1 MWILGVNA
9 PPTGWHDSAACLID
23 QDGRIVAFSEEE
35 RLNRRRHSLYRK
47 PMSAARFVLAQA
59 GLTPADIDVVA
70 LGWDSEQL
78 YPRRFA
84 SDADFLAYAVGLDF
98 GPRTPEVVRVPH
110 HQAHAASSFYA
121 SPFRKAGVLVID
133 GHGENESSTVWTYED
148 GAEPRLERSW
158 QRTASLGYA
167 YDAASTWLGFSFL
180 NAGKTMGLAA
190 YGRAAGLATESL
202 VDLTADDFRMA
213 VAPLTEHHGTA
224 TADEIKE
231 QYDTV
236 VGRWRAR
243 YTEIAGA
250 DGPTAPE
257 DALADDPKAVL
268 VAYTAQR
275 VVEET
280 VTHLAALTRK
290 AAGVEEL
297 CLSGG
302 VALNCSTNGTLP
314 GPLYVPPVPHDA
326 GVALGAAWT
335 VRPPRH
341 HTTPLSPYQGTDI
354 HGPDHTGRPPAP
366 DTTGLLRTDLDTDT
380 LTTLLMDGRI
390 GAVAQG
396 RAEVGPRALCR
407 RSIIAVPDTA
417 EVNTRVNRVKNR
429 EQWRPFAGVTRRDY
443 GARLWEQQE
452 HLSRYML
459 GAARA
464 TDLGREVAPG
474 VVHIDGTTR
483 PQVLHGDEAPAV
495 GAVLDTLARRGA
507 PPVLLNTSF
516 NDKGEPIVNTA
527 ADAVAAFRAMDLDF
541 LVLGDDLYR
550 KPGRTGGDRR

>member
-9 PPTGWHDSAACLID
+9 PPAGWHDTAACLID
-23 QDGRIVAFSEEE
+23 GDGRIVAFSEEE

-47 PMSAARFVLAQA
+47 PSGAARLCLEQA
-59 GLTPADIDVVA
+59 GISAADIDVVA
-70 LGWDSEQL
+70 LGWDDEQL
-78 YPRRFA
+78 YPGRFA
-84 SDADFLAYAVGLDF
+84 DDAEFLAYAVGLDF
-98 GPRTPEVVRVPH
+98 GDRLPEVVRVGH

-121 SPFRKAGVLVID
+121 SPFRKAGVLVVD
-133 GHGENESSTVWTYED
+133 GHGENESSSIWTYEE
-148 GAEPRLERSW
+148 GREPRLERSW

-190 YGRAAGLATESL
+190 YGRAHDVRTESL
-202 VDLTADDFRMA
+202 VEISGEDFRLA
-213 VAPLTEHHGTA
+213 VEPLTESTGRA
-224 TADEIKE
+224 TAEEIKE
-231 QYDTV
+231 QYEDT
-236 VGRWRAR
+236 VGRWRER
-243 YTEIAGA
+243 YTSIAGA
-250 DGPTAPE
+250 QGPKAAE
-257 DALADDPKAVL
+257 DRLADDPSAVL

-280 VTHLAALTRK
+280 VTHLAARARA

-297 CLSGG
+297 CMSGG

-335 VRPPRH
+335 VRPPRTR
-341 HTTPLSPYQGTDI
+341 TTPLDPYLGSDIAAHRVTD
-354 HGPDHTGRPPAP
+354 A
-366 DTTGLLRTDLDTDT
+366 DTTGLLRTPLDIDE
-380 LTTLLMDGRI
+380 LTGLLLAGRV

-396 RAEVGPRALCR
+396 RAEVGPRALCH

-417 EVNTRVNRVKNR
+417 DVNTRVNTVKNR
-429 EQWRPFAGVTRRDY
+429 EQWRPFAGVTRPGY
-443 GARLWEQQE
+443 GARLWERQE

-464 TDLGREVAPG
+464 TGLGREVAPG
-474 VVHIDGTTR
+474 VVHVDGTTR
-483 PQVLHGDEAPAV
+483 PQVLTGDEAPAV
-495 GAVLDTLARRGA
+495 GAVLDALEAQGA

-516 NDKGEPIVNTA
+516 NDRGEPVVDTA
-527 ADAVAAFRAMDLDF
+527 ADALAAFRAMDLDF
-541 LVLGDDLYR
+541 LVLGDALYR
-550 KPGRTGGDRR
+550 KKNASGGVG

>member
-1 MWILGVNA
+1 MTWILGVNA
-9 PPTGWHDSAACLID
+9 PPTGWHDSAACLING
-23 QDGRIVAFSEEE
+23 DGEIIAFTEEE
-35 RLNRRRHSLYRK
+35 RCNRHRHSLYRK
-47 PMSAARFVLAQA
+47 PLGAARFCLAQA
-59 GLTPADIDVVA
+59 GISAADIDVVA

-78 YPRRFA
+78 YPRRFT

-98 GPRTPEVVRVPH
+98 GARTPEVVRVPH

-121 SPFRKAGVLVID
+121 SPFTKAGVLVID
-133 GHGENESSTVWTYED
+133 GHGENESSTIWTYED
-148 GAEPRLERSW
+148 GAEPRLERTW

-190 YGRAAGLATESL
+190 YGRAAQLETEPL
-202 VDLTADDFRMA
+202 VDLAADDFRLA
-213 VAPLTEHHGTA
+213 VEPLAESRGSA

-231 QYDTV
+231 QYETV
-236 VGRWRAR
+236 VGRWRER
-243 YTEIAGA
+243 YTKIAGA
-250 DGPTAPE
+250 PGPTAPE
-257 DALADDPKAVL
+257 ERLTEDPRAIL

-275 VVEET
+275 LIEQT

-290 AAGVEEL
+290 AAGTEEL

-326 GVALGAAWT
+326 GVALGAAWS
-335 VRPPRH
+335 VRPPRRREGA
-341 HTTPLSPYQGTDI
+341 LSPYLG
-354 HGPDHTGRPPAP
+354 GEVGAP
-366 DTTGLLRTDLDTDT
+366 DRLNGRGGADISGLVRAELDIDELAGLLL
-380 LTTLLMDGRI
+380 DGRV

-407 RSIIAVPDTA
+407 RSIIAVPDTTD
-417 EVNTRVNRVKNR
+417 VNTRVNTIKNR
-429 EQWRPFAGVTRRDY
+429 EQWRPFAGVTRPDY
-443 GARLWEQQE
+443 GAELWEQQE
-452 HLSRYML
+452 YLSLYML
-459 GAARA
+459 GAAKA
-464 TDLGREVAPG
+464 TALGRQVAPG
-474 VVHIDGTTR
+474 VVHVDGTTR

-495 GAVLDTLARRGA
+495 GAALDALQRHGA

-527 ADAVAAFRAMDLDF
+527 ADALAAFRAMDLDF
-541 LVLGDDLYR
+541 LVLGDELYR
-550 KPGRTGGDRR
+550 KPNRTGGAR